1 MKNKARKMAEKV
13 KKIEN
18 PIIAMITINTDDDF
32 YVNDVFYIQKELEF
46 ETIEDLK
53 KGVFDYFST
62 LKFKPFK
69 GTEYRLEGFL
79 EQVHSEMFKESVSQ
93 LGDVILSGTPYEWKV
108 DEANAGGNQTIQVK
122 VLK

>member
-13 KKIEN
+13 KTIEN
-18 PIIAMITINTDDDF
+18 PIVAVITINTDDDF

-46 ETIEDLK
+46 KNLEDLK
-53 KGVFDYFST
+53 KGVFDYFGT

-69 GTEYRLEGFL
+69 GSEYRLEGFL
-79 EQVHSEMFKESVSQ
+79 EQVNSEMFKESVSQ